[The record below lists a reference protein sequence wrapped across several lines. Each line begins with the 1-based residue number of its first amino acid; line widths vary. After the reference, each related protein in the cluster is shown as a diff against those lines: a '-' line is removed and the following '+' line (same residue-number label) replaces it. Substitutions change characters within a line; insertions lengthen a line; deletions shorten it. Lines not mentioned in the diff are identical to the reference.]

1 MIVSHALLSNSAMKN
16 NWIVDSGATNHVQD
30 KIMFFNIEVFREPQ
44 EVLVGD
50 GSSVKVIGEG
60 MINLNIELEYG
71 KVRQCRL

>member
-1 MIVSHALLSNSAMKN
+1 
-16 NWIVDSGATNHVQD
+16 
-30 KIMFFNIEVFREPQ
+30 MFFNIEVFREPQ